1 MQVERCCNS
10 CYDTSMLSTP
20 LLDGEMADRAQA
32 AVLAIAEALEDV
44 PPDAE
49 GFSLASGLP
58 GLALFFGYLS
68 KSSGRQDFANV
79 ALGHLSRAIDLVADA
94 PSPGLGLLSG
104 LSGVAW
110 SWQHLDQLLLGN
122 VSKEATA
129 DLDEMIL
136 EAVRQSPWRW
146 EWDLAH
152 GLAGIGLYAVGHPDP
167 EFARASVQEIASR
180 LDELAESYP
189 PGIAWKTDPK
199 LIDSPNSAEFPEG
212 RFDQGIAHG
221 TPGVMLFLSSALR
234 RGIAPPTASRLLNH
248 ALDWLQATL
257 RPHDG
262 LSRCTYFPPA
272 TSASRPGWCY
282 GDPGVALMLL
292 GLDTASGIQPPAES
306 PIQFVE
312 YAAEYSEAAPG
323 VVDAGL
329 CHGAAGLGHLFHRAY
344 RATGS
349 LCLRRSA
356 RLWFDRTLEM
366 RRPDRGVAGFLNW
379 WPEAAEWRGEAG
391 LLVGAA
397 GIGLA
402 LLSALHDHEPKWD
415 FPFVQGLTWAPP
427 KA

>member
-1 MQVERCCNS
+1 
-10 CYDTSMLSTP
+10 
-20 LLDGEMADRAQA
+20 MAESAHA
-32 AVLAIAEALEDV
+32 AVLAIAEALEDA

-58 GLALFFGYLS
+58 GLSLFFGYLS
-68 KSSGRQDFANV
+68 KATGRPELADIASD
-79 ALGHLSRAIDLVADA
+79 HLSKAIDLVADA

-110 SWQHLDQLLLGN
+110 AWQHLDQLLLGS

-136 EAVRQSPWRW
+136 AAVRQSPWRW

-152 GLAGIGLYAVGHPDP
+152 GLAGIGLYAVGHPDS
-167 EFARASVQEIASR
+167 EFARESVQEIVSR
-180 LDELAESYP
+180 LDELVESYP
-189 PGIAWKTDPK
+189 PGIAWKTDPR
-199 LIDSPNSAEFPEG
+199 LMNSPNVAEFPEG

-221 TPGVMLFLSSALR
+221 TPGVMLFLNSALK
-234 RGIAPPTASRLLNH
+234 RGVAPPAARRMLNL

-292 GLDTASGIQPPAES
+292 GLDTGNAQQPSGS
-306 PIQFVE
+306 PIQFAE
-312 YAAEYSEAAPG
+312 YAAEYSEAATG
-323 VVDAGL
+323 VIDAGL

-366 RRPDRGVAGFLNW
+366 RRPEGGVAGFLNW

-402 LLSALHDHEPKWD
+402 LLSALHEYEPKWD
-415 FPFVQGLTWAPP
+415 FPFVQGLTWTPP
-427 KA
+427 NS